1 MTWKTT
7 EYCLVEIE
15 KWDKKELE
23 NYTVKPLDKNHG
35 GAEEKES
42 WNAPA
47 QAPEGAR
54 RQANLFKDASKRDM
68 VWTEKAWRYSGHDW
82 KGGKLD
88 E

>member
-1 MTWKTT
+1 MS
-7 EYCLVEIE
+7 
-15 KWDKKELE
+15 KEAE
-23 NYTVKPLDKNHG
+23 NKSGN
-35 GAEEKES
+35 EEKES